1 MNPSLQTQL
10 NCFTGFCL
18 LFNHWSQIFY
28 QYSIIIKVKKSSWL
42 ITELEK
48 KDKTLQQPSETIKLG
63 LRTGIRRRWLFIRN
77 RLDGCLL
84 FTQSLLAIEKKYLKF
99 WRCKS
104 VQNWSLVN
112 AKFTYILRPRIF
124 ELINIQYWRLEIL
137 CIFMTKILA

>member
-1 MNPSLQTQL
+1 MSLIET
-10 NCFTGFCL
+10 CFCL
-18 LFNHWSQIFY
+18 LLYVILLS
-28 QYSIIIKVKKSSWL
+28 SILASPGFGPTCFWKKINTFL
-42 ITELEK
+42 K
-48 KDKTLQQPSETIKLG
+48 PSETIKLC